1 MWKALIYTPFTSN
14 LQLFPCHLFPDTQ
27 TLEQSAQEYTSER
40 VGEFLEEIG
49 LGDHVASF
57 IEREISGDMLL
68 GDTDETDEMLEELG
82 VESPTEKLKIK
93 VFMGGLVCCDMQA
106 RVCKCHMGFW
116 GMPPFPLQRDV
127 FQIMELDALMFSLA
141 IMSRGHTA
149 TEIKKKVDKG

>member
-27 TLEQSAQEYTSER
+27 TLEQSAQEFTPEH

-57 IEREISGDMLL
+57 IDREISGDMLL

-82 VESPTEKLKIK
+82 VKCATEKLMIK

-106 RVCKCHMGFW
+106 RCANAIWDFEACSPSPSRK
-116 GMPPFPLQRDV
+116 
-127 FQIMELDALMFSLA
+127 MFF
-141 IMSRGHTA
+141 R
-149 TEIKKKVDKG
+149 